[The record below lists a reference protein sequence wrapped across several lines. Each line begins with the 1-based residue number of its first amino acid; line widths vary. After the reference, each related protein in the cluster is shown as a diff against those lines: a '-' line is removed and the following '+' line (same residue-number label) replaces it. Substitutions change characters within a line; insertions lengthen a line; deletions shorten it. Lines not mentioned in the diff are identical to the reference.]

1 MDEGITR
8 VRLPRGGEL
17 FGKVLNLLGSSRLQV
32 DCQDGKERV
41 CRIPGKLKKRV
52 WTKVDD
58 IVIIRPWDTQSDS
71 RADLVWRYTRIEVEF
86 LRKRG
91 YLK

>member
-8 VRLPRGGEL
+8 VRLPREGEL
-17 FGKVLNLLGSSRLQV
+17 FGKVLNLLGSNRLQV
-32 DCQDGKERV
+32 DCQDGKERI